1 LLYAVS
7 GVNRIFQDRGRAL
20 VALKAQPGADL
31 VFAYDE
37 DTLWAFVD
45 AEAER
50 MRKME

>member
-1 LLYAVS
+1 
-7 GVNRIFQDRGRAL
+7 